1 MRRAYKFRL
10 RPSARRHIAL
20 TACVESH
27 RELYNAALQERRD
40 GWMHSKTRIR
50 YTDQA
55 AQLTEIRSVRADV
68 AVWSYPASR
77 LRCAG
82 STKPS
87 IDSSD
92 GSKPVGRLAIRG
104 ARGAVG
110 STLLNGRKM
119 VMAPAGIRTARGCT
133 CKASSKLRSARTA
146 KCVGE

>member
-27 RELYNAALQERRD
+27 RELYNSALQERRD
-40 GWMHSKTRIR
+40 GWMHSKTKIR

-55 AQLTEIRSVRADV
+55 AQPTEIRSVRADV
-68 AVWSYPASR
+68 AVWSYSSQQATLRR
-77 LRCAG
+77 LNKAVDGFFRRVKAG
-82 STKPS
+82 GK
-87 IDSSD
+87 
-92 GSKPVGRLAIRG
+92 VGYPRFK
-104 ARGAVG
+104 GAVG
-110 STLLNGRKM
+110 STLLNGPKM